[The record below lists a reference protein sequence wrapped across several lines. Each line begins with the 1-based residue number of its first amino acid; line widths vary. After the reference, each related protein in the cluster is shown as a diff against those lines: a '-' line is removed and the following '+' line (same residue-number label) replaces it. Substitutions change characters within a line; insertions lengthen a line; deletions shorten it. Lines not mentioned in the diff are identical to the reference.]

1 MQTAE
6 PQQVAYGHPWVAL
19 FTVFFKV
26 GRSLLRDIL
35 DKDVVMGSV
44 VQQHRIISTIMV
56 AHVLGTMPPVLHAS
70 FLFSIPP
77 PGIVWTFVRLE
88 ETSLQALDYGL
99 LC

>member
-35 DKDVVMGSV
+35 DKDVVMGPLCNNIESSE
-44 VQQHRIISTIMV
+44 QLWLHI
-56 AHVLGTMPPVLHAS
+56 GTMPSSLHVS
-70 FLFSIPP
+70 FLCSIPP
-77 PGIVWTFVRLE
+77 PGIVCIF
-88 ETSLQALDYGL
+88 L
-99 LC
+99 LT